1 MRVVFF
7 FFVLLC
13 LAVLAAKTGG
23 SRRGG
28 AAAAELS
35 DDPIDDNELDGS
47 AAHGDG
53 DGHESEDSVPAPQRR
68 TGRVKRSLN
77 LNMDL
82 ADDND
87 ADDIEDDTEEL
98 RAAL

>member
-1 MRVVFF
+1 MRHPARPLRLRP
-7 FFVLLC
+7 LLE
-13 LAVLAAKTGG
+13 LI
-23 SRRGG
+23 R
-28 AAAAELS
+28 AELS